1 VFAIYDVM
9 LTGEGEL
16 SFPVHWAAS
25 AQTSFV
31 AWPEDYREALEAAG
45 FRVQKQRD
53 RGAFAREFF
62 RQVAARAAEDGGPPP
77 LGVHLLMK
85 SDVPQKLA
93 NVMRNVEQGL
103 IAPVELIC
111 QAR

>member
-1 VFAIYDVM
+1 
-9 LTGEGEL
+9 
-16 SFPVHWAAS
+16 
-25 AQTSFV
+25 
-31 AWPEDYREALEAAG
+31 
-45 FRVQKQRD
+45 VQKQRD